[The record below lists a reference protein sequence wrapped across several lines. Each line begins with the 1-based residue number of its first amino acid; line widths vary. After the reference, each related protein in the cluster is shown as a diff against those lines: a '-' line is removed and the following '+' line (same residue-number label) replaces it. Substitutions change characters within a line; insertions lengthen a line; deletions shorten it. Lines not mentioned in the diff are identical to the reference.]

1 MSTYP
6 VDIKST
12 TAATIAVHNA
22 LGTGAP
28 GRALGLFVSK
38 EGGQG
43 VTTVKIKDNT
53 TVIGEFLFPASTQ
66 TNATGYTQYMQFPGT
81 GLRASTSLKFEIV
94 TTATSVTLLHG
105 QELKV
110 ATITYTVTV
119 ASGTNQ
125 YGTGN
130 KFYINGEVSPVLYLQ
145 EGNTYI
151 FDQSDSSNAVGGTH
165 ILAFSTTA
173 NGTHAVPAGT
183 AYTTGV
189 TTTGTPGT
197 AGANTT
203 IVVAPVR
210 TTGAPLLF
218 YYCTAHSGMG
228 NTAQTISPTS
238 GETEFNPQ
246 IDEIIEEAY
255 ERTGVLGTRT
265 GYQLRSARRSLNIMF
280 QEWGNRGV
288 HLWKIKLAKVPL
300 VEGQAEY
307 NYASDSTNFPD
318 DIDSVLEAY
327 YRNNSDA
334 TAPADIALT
343 KIDRSAYS
351 ATPNKLAKGTPSQ
364 YYVQRQLNPSIFL
377 YTTPSS
383 SVSDSTTPSNFQFCF
398 YYLSKIQ
405 DVGAYNNTSDV
416 VNRFYPCMISG
427 LAYYL
432 SQKVSPE
439 RSGEL
444 ERRYESEMLRALD
457 ADNQGTSS
465 FISPQ
470 TFYGDGV

>member
-1 MSTYP
+1 M
-6 VDIKST
+6 
-12 TAATIAVHNA
+12 
-22 LGTGAP
+22 
-28 GRALGLFVSK
+28 
-38 EGGQG
+38 
-43 VTTVKIKDNT
+43 
-53 TVIGEFLFPASTQ
+53 
-66 TNATGYTQYMQFPGT
+66 
-81 GLRASTSLKFEIV
+81 
-94 TTATSVTLLHG
+94 
-105 QELKV
+105 

-119 ASGTNQ
+119 ATGTTQ

-130 KFYINGEVSPVLYLQ
+130 RYYINGELAPVLYLQ

-151 FDQSDSSNAVGGTH
+151 FDQSDSTNDTH
-165 ILAFSTTA
+165 QIGFST
-173 NGTHAVPAGT
+173 NPNNDPA
-183 AYTTGV
+183 ASYTTGV
-189 TTTGTPGT
+189 TSTGTPGT
-197 AGANTT
+197 AGAKTT
-203 IVVAPVR
+203 IVVAPVKK
-210 TTGAPLLF
+210 TGAPVLF
-218 YYCTAHSGMG
+218 YYCTLHSGMG
-228 NTAQTISPTS
+228 HSAQTISPTS
-238 GETEFNPQ
+238 GEAEYNPQ

-265 GYQLRSARRSLNIMF
+265 GYQLRSARRSLNVMF

-288 HLWKIKLAKVPL
+288 HLWKVKLAKIPL

-307 NYASDSTNFPD
+307 NFASDSTNFPE

-327 YRNNSDA
+327 YRNNSTT
-334 TAPADIALT
+334 TAPVDVALT

-364 YYVQRQLNPSIFL
+364 YYVERKLNPSIFL

-383 SVSDSTTPSNFQFCF
+383 SVSSTTTPSSFQFCF
-398 YYLSKIQ
+398 YYLARIQ
-405 DVGAYNNTSDV
+405 DAGSYNYTSDI
-416 VNRFYPCMISG
+416 VNRFYPCMMSG

>member
-1 MSTYP
+1 M
-6 VDIKST
+6 
-12 TAATIAVHNA
+12 
-22 LGTGAP
+22 
-28 GRALGLFVSK
+28 
-38 EGGQG
+38 
-43 VTTVKIKDNT
+43 
-53 TVIGEFLFPASTQ
+53 
-66 TNATGYTQYMQFPGT
+66 
-81 GLRASTSLKFEIV
+81 
-94 TTATSVTLLHG
+94 
-105 QELKV
+105 

-130 KFYINGEVSPVLYLQ
+130 KFYINGEVSPVLYLN

-151 FDQSDSSNAVGGTH
+151 FDLSDSTNDTH
-165 ILAFSTTA
+165 QLAFST
-173 NGTHAVPAGT
+173 NPNNDPAAT
-183 AYTTGV
+183 YTTGV
-189 TTTGTPGT
+189 TTTGTAGT
-197 AGANTT
+197 SGAKVT
-203 IVVAPVR
+203 IVVAPVKK
-210 TTGAPLLF
+210 TGAPVLF

-228 NTAQTISPTS
+228 NAAQTLSPTS
-238 GETEFNPQ
+238 GEAEYNPQ

-288 HLWKIKLAKVPL
+288 HLWKVKLAKVPL

-307 NYASDSTNFPD
+307 NFASDSTNFPE

-334 TAPADIALT
+334 TAPQDIALT

-364 YYVQRQLNPSIFL
+364 YYVERKLNPSIFL

-383 SVSDSTTPSNFQFCF
+383 SVSSTTTPSNFQFCF
-398 YYLSKIQ
+398 YYLARIQ
-405 DVGAYNNTSDV
+405 DAGSYNYTSDV
-416 VNRFYPCMISG
+416 VNRFYPCMMSG

>member
-1 MSTYP
+1 M
-6 VDIKST
+6 
-12 TAATIAVHNA
+12 
-22 LGTGAP
+22 
-28 GRALGLFVSK
+28 
-38 EGGQG
+38 
-43 VTTVKIKDNT
+43 
-53 TVIGEFLFPASTQ
+53 
-66 TNATGYTQYMQFPGT
+66 
-81 GLRASTSLKFEIV
+81 
-94 TTATSVTLLHG
+94 
-105 QELKV
+105 
-110 ATITYTVTV
+110 ATITYKVTV
-119 ASGTNQ
+119 ATGTNK

-130 KFYINGEVSPVLYLQ
+130 KYYINGEANVVLYLQ

-151 FDQSDSSNAVGGTH
+151 FDQSDNTNNTH
-165 ILAFSTTA
+165 QIAFSTTD
-173 NGTHAVPAGT
+173 NGTHATPAGT

-189 TTTGTPGT
+189 TSTGTPGT
-197 AGANTT
+197 AGAKTT
-203 IVVAPVR
+203 FNVAPVR

-228 NTAQTISPTS
+228 NTAQTIAPTS
-238 GETEFNPQ
+238 EVSEFNPQ
-246 IDEIIEEAY
+246 IDEIIEEAF
-255 ERTGVLGTRT
+255 ERTGVRGTRT

-288 HLWKIKLAKVPL
+288 HLWKVKLAKVPL

-307 NYASDSTNFPD
+307 NYASDSTNFPQ

-334 TAPADIALT
+334 TAPVDIALT

-364 YYVQRQLNPSIFL
+364 YYVERKLNPSIFL

-383 SVSDSTTPSNFQFCF
+383 SVSSTTTPSSFQFCF

-405 DVGAYNNTSDV
+405 DAGSYNFTSDV
-416 VNRFYPCMISG
+416 VNRFYPCMMSG

-432 SQKVSPE
+432 SQKYSPAM
-439 RSGEL
+439 SQEL
-444 ERRYESEMLRALD
+444 ERRYESELLRALD
-457 ADNQGTSS
+457 ADNQGTST